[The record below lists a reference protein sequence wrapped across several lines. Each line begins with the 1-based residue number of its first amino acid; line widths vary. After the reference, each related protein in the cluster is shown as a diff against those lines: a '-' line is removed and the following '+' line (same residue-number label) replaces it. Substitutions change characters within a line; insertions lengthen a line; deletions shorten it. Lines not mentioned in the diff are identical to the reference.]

1 MMIITYIA
9 LSLLGILF
17 ALSVWA
23 NILLL
28 KRLLFISENLDNLLY
43 IIENYSAH
51 LEEVYSMETFYGDA
65 TLENLLQHSKEL
77 HKDLEQFILDYEQE
91 REEANAPS
99 TYPN

>member
-1 MMIITYIA
+1 MKSLAKIMMIITYIT

-28 KRLLFISENLDNLLY
+28 RRLLFISENLDNLLY

-65 TLENLLQHSKEL
+65 TLHWVLLL
-77 HKDLEQFILDYEQE
+77 
-91 REEANAPS
+91 
-99 TYPN
+99 

>member
-1 MMIITYIA
+1 MMIITYIT

-28 KRLLFISENLDNLLY
+28 RRLLFISENLDNLLY

-65 TLENLLQHSKEL
+65 TLESLLKHSKEL

-91 REEANAPS
+91 QEREEEPAPS
-99 TYPN
+99 AD